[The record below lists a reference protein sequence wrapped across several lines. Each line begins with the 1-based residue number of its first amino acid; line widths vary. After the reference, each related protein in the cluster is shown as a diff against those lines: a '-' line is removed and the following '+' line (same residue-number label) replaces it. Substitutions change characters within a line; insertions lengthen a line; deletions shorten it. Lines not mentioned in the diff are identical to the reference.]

1 LKKRLW
7 LSATII
13 GVFVLTWIIVE
24 LSYSISTPIS
34 EVEETESIHT
44 NDKPVGTQ
52 PIPWDPQEI
61 EQIFNRK
68 GSVND
73 NVFKI
78 TFPRTDLEVTVG
90 ETTIEPSFALTSW
103 LAFKP
108 VENHAMMMGDLVLL
122 DKEVAPVTEILVS
135 KGINVTALHN
145 HLINESPSVMYLHV
159 SGHGNP
165 TELAKSIKN
174 ALSITKT
181 PLSNHET
188 LVSNKELDWSK
199 VESILGVKG
208 KSSGTV
214 LHLSIPRVETIWE
227 KSMDD
232 EGVTIPPAMG
242 VATAINFQKTEN
254 KVSTTGDFVL
264 LSHEVNPV
272 IQTLT
277 KHGITV
283 TAIHNHMLDET
294 PRLFFLHF
302 WGEDQPEKL
311 ARGLKEALK
320 HTNSKWE

>member
-1 LKKRLW
+1 MKKRLW

-13 GVFVLTWIIVE
+13 GVFAIAWIIIE
-24 LSYSISTPIS
+24 FSYGINKPIS
-34 EVEETESIHT
+34 EVEEIESIQA

-52 PIPWDPQEI
+52 PIPWNLQEI
-61 EQIFNRK
+61 EQILNRK
-68 GSVND
+68 GSVDD

-78 TFPRTDLEVTVG
+78 TFPRTDLEVKVG

-122 DKEVAPVTEILVS
+122 DKEVGPVTEILVS
-135 KGINVTALHN
+135 NGINVTALHN
-145 HLINESPSVMYLHV
+145 HLIHESPSVMYLHV

-165 TELAKSIKN
+165 TELAKSIKS
-174 ALSITKT
+174 ALSTKT
-181 PLSNHET
+181 PLSNQKT
-188 LVSNKELDWSK
+188 LVPNKEIDWSG
-199 VESILGVKG
+199 VESILEVKG
-208 KSSGTV
+208 KSSGNI

-242 VATAINFQKTEN
+242 VATAINFQKTDN
-254 KVSTTGDFVL
+254 IVSTTGDFVL
-264 LSHEVNPV
+264 LSSEVNPV
-272 IQTLT
+272 VQTLT

-283 TAIHNHMLDET
+283 TAIHNHMLDES

-311 ARGLKEALK
+311 AKGLKEALK
-320 HTNSKWE
+320 HTKYKR

>member
-24 LSYSISTPIS
+24 LSYSMSTPIS

-52 PIPWDPQEI
+52 PIPWNTQEI
-61 EQIFNRK
+61 EQILNRK
-68 GSVND
+68 GSIND
-73 NVFKI
+73 NVFRI
-78 TFPRTDLEVTVG
+78 TFPRTDLEVKVR
-90 ETTIEPSFALTSW
+90 ETTIKPSLALTSW

-122 DKEVAPVTEILVS
+122 DKEVVPVTDILVS

-145 HLINESPSVMYLHV
+145 HLIQETPSVMYLHV

-165 TELAKSIKN
+165 IELAKSIKS

-181 PLSNHET
+181 PLSNQET
-188 LVSNKELDWSK
+188 LVPNKEVDWSK

-208 KSSGTV
+208 KSSGNV
-214 LHLSIPRVETIWE
+214 LNISIPRTEIIWE
-227 KSMDD
+227 KGMND
-232 EGVTIPPAMG
+232 EGITIPPVMG

-254 KVSTTGDFVL
+254 KAVTTGDFVL

-272 IQTLT
+272 VQTLT

-283 TAIHNHMLDET
+283 TAIHNHMLEET

-302 WGEDQPEKL
+302 WGDGQPEKL
-311 ARGLKEALK
+311 AEGLKEALK